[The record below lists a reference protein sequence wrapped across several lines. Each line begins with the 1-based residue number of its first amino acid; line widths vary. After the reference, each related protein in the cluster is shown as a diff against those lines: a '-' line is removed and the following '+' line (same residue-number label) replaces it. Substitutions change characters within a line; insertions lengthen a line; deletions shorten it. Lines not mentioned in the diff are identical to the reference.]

1 MEAWDMKLFKICIL
15 IFFFALS
22 YSCASHRKHQKAEI
36 ENDLLISLSR
46 DLAEI
51 DIMVENAR
59 NEFKS
64 ELLSVKVLKPWKDS
78 PGEKFAKITASKTTI
93 FDLIAKS
100 KIEVPTA
107 KGFAIAEVL
116 KLKTGKN
123 KFIAVVTPEMKDTPY
138 MAAAPKTTIV
148 EGYPIKIYDPALAW
162 DQKASKAITQYVSLT
177 RRLEKKARQILDK
190 LTELKKKYMD
200 SLIYIEGFTISFPVL
215 SVEIQFKFK

>member
-1 MEAWDMKLFKICIL
+1 MKLFKICIL
-15 IFFFALS
+15 ISIFALS
-22 YSCASHRKHQKAEI
+22 YSCAAHKKPQKLEI
-36 ENDLLISLSR
+36 KNDLLISLSR

-51 DIMVENAR
+51 NIMVENAR

-64 ELLSVKVLKPWKDS
+64 ELLAVKVLKPWTYS
-78 PGEKFAKITASKTTI
+78 PGEKFAKITPSKTNI

-100 KIEVPTA
+100 IIEVPTA
-107 KGFAIAEVL
+107 KGYSIAEIL
-116 KLKTGKN
+116 KLKKGKD
-123 KFIAVVTPEMKDTPY
+123 KFIAVVTPGMKDTTY
-138 MAAAPKTTIV
+138 MVVAPKATIV
-148 EGYPIKIYDPALAW
+148 EGYPIKIYDPELAW

-177 RRLEKKARQILDK
+177 RRLEKKARQILEK

>member
-1 MEAWDMKLFKICIL
+1 MKPFKFFILICIV
-15 IFFFALS
+15 ALS
-22 YSCASHRKHQKAEI
+22 YSCAAHKKPQKLEI
-36 ENDLLISLSR
+36 KNDLLISLSR

-64 ELLSVKVLKPWKDS
+64 ELLSVKVLNPWKDS
-78 PGEKFAKITASKTTI
+78 PGEKFAKITPSKTNI
-93 FDLIAKS
+93 FELIAKS

-107 KGFAIAEVL
+107 KGYSIAEIL
-116 KLKTGKN
+116 KLKKGKD
-123 KFIAVVTPEMKDTPY
+123 KFIAVVTPEMKNIPY
-138 MAAAPKTTIV
+138 MAVAPKATIV

-177 RRLEKKARQILDK
+177 RRLEKKAKQILEK
-190 LTELKKKYMD
+190 LTELKRKYID